1 MALLSR
7 CGSGHSIAALQT
19 VRNSGRV
26 AVAGKFMHFSVET
39 MLSVSD
45 HRVHFGELVKLLSIC

>member
-1 MALLSR
+1 M
-7 CGSGHSIAALQT
+7 
-19 VRNSGRV
+19 
-26 AVAGKFMHFSVET
+26 AGKFMHFSVET